1 MRAWVCVFI
10 CVCRV
15 CTYVFPIV
23 LVSVS
28 LSKKNPRK
36 SIKKTQAGAS
46 VWVHFGAL
54 WKVQNKMPNAC
65 NSWCIYI
72 FFFSLCAVWVS
83 PQMCACVCATVCV
96 CVCLCW
102 LCATIVWCVR
112 VCVAFPNS
120 VPPPS
125 PPTANTHTHTNTLSH
140 TYAAL
145 GSRCSQHLRAR
156 YLLQIGL
163 NSSAA
168 TAATSTAT
176 PL

>member
-36 SIKKTQAGAS
+36 SIKKTQASAS

-96 CVCLCW
+96 CVY
-102 LCATIVWCVR
+102 
-112 VCVAFPNS
+112 VCVDCVLRSCGACACVLLFLTLCPL
-120 VPPPS
+120 PPLPLQ
-125 PPTANTHTHTNTLSH
+125 THTQTHSYTH
-140 TYAAL
+140 
-145 GSRCSQHLRAR
+145 
-156 YLLQIGL
+156 
-163 NSSAA
+163 
-168 TAATSTAT
+168 T
-176 PL
+176 PLLEVVARNICALVTYYKSD